1 MRRWHDMAFAHTP
14 WPLRVHICACVLA
27 ALVLPFVL
35 VGRGQQ
41 QVAHSE
47 WVTGLVLLFLSAVNV
62 EIGRLLEGG
71 VMHSHRPHKALSAWA
86 FAAALLLPTW
96 WLVPVVTLIYAHTRW
111 RGLRLPLWKWVGSAA
126 YVTLAALGAALTA
139 HAIHGPDP
147 DLMFPD
153 DGRGLL
159 AIAAG
164 AAVFLAIEALLFLG
178 SAFFNIAA
186 DEVWLRHT
194 LASSTFYLTEAA
206 VLLIGGLSAAIWA
219 SAPWFVLLLPPVY
232 GLAQQAA
239 LHEPLRELANV
250 DTKTG
255 VLRFESWRRVAVIE
269 AERCTS
275 KKQPWSVI
283 FADLDHFKRYNDRWG
298 HLAGDAALAAVAAAL
313 RGQLRSRDLVGRF
326 GGEEFCVLLP
336 NTPHP
341 EAEGIAQR
349 LREAVR
355 CLAAPETRAA
365 VTISIGVAI
374 VDPTVGEV
382 EFVDA
387 LASADKALFQAKSA
401 GRDLVRVKVL
411 PEPADPADPVD
422 PVSPDA

>member
-1 MRRWHDMAFAHTP
+1 MAFAQTP
-14 WPLRVHICACVLA
+14 WPLRIHICACVLA
-27 ALVLPFVL
+27 AVVLPFVL
-35 VGRGQQ
+35 VGWGRQ
-41 QVAHSE
+41 QVAHNE
-47 WVTGLVLLFLSAVNV
+47 WITGLVLLFLSAVNV

-71 VMHSHRPHKALSAWA
+71 VMHSHRPHKALSSWA
-86 FAAALLLPTW
+86 FGAALLLPTW
-96 WLVPVVTLIYAHTRW
+96 WLVPVVTLIYAHARW

-139 HAIHGPDP
+139 RAINGPDP

-164 AAVFLAIEALLFLG
+164 ASVFLAIETLLFLG
-178 SAFFNIAA
+178 SACFNIAA
-186 DEVWLRHT
+186 DEVWLRQT
-194 LASSTFYLTEAA
+194 LARPTFYLTEAT

-219 SAPWFVLLLPPVY
+219 SAPWFLLLLAPVY

-239 LHEPLRELANV
+239 LHEPLRELASV
-250 DTKTG
+250 DAKTG

-269 AERCTS
+269 AARCTT

-283 FADLDHFKRYNDRWG
+283 FADLDHFKRYNDSWG
-298 HLAGDAALAAVAAAL
+298 HLAGDAALAAVAGAL
-313 RGQLRSRDLVGRF
+313 RSQLRSRDLVGRF

-336 NTPHP
+336 NTPHQ

-349 LREAVR
+349 LREAVHR
-355 CLAAPETRAA
+355 LAAPETQAA

-374 VDPTVGEV
+374 VDPTQGEV
-382 EFVDA
+382 GF
-387 LASADKALFQAKSA
+387 ADVLINADRALFEAKTA
-401 GRDLVRVKVL
+401 GRDLVRVKEMSAL
-411 PEPADPADPVD
+411 VD
-422 PVSPDA
+422 SVSPDAS

>member
-1 MRRWHDMAFAHTP
+1 MRRWRETAFAQTP
-14 WPLRVHICACVLA
+14 WPLRIHICACVLA
-27 ALVLPFVL
+27 AVVLPFVL
-35 VGRGQQ
+35 GGWGRQ
-41 QVAHSE
+41 QVVHNE
-47 WVTGLVLLFLSAVNV
+47 WITGLVLLFLSAVNV

-71 VMHSHRPHKALSAWA
+71 VMHSHRPHKALSSWA
-86 FAAALLLPTW
+86 FGAALLLPTW
-96 WLVPVVTLIYAHTRW
+96 WLVPVVTLIYVHARW

-126 YVTLAALGAALTA
+126 YVTLAALGAALSA
-139 HAIHGPDP
+139 RAIHGPDP

-164 AAVFLAIEALLFLG
+164 ASVFLAIETLLFLG
-178 SAFFNIAA
+178 SARLNIAA
-186 DEVWLRHT
+186 DEVWLRQT
-194 LASSTFYLTEAA
+194 LARPTFYLTEAT

-219 SAPWFVLLLPPVY
+219 DAPWFLLLLAPVY

-250 DTKTG
+250 DAKTG

-269 AERCTS
+269 AERCTT

-283 FADLDHFKRYNDRWG
+283 FADLDHFKRYNDSWG
-298 HLAGDAALAAVAAAL
+298 HLAGDAALAAVAGAL
-313 RGQLRSRDLVGRF
+313 RDQLRSRDLVGRF

-336 NTPHP
+336 NTPHQ

-349 LREAVR
+349 LREAVHR
-355 CLAAPETRAA
+355 LAAPETQAA

-374 VDPTVGEV
+374 VDPTQGEV
-382 EFVDA
+382 GF
-387 LASADKALFQAKSA
+387 ADVLVNADRALFEAKTA
-401 GRDLVRVKVL
+401 GRDLVRVKEMSAL
-411 PEPADPADPVD
+411 VD
-422 PVSPDA
+422 SVSPDAS

>member
-1 MRRWHDMAFAHTP
+1 MRRWRSTAFAGTP
-14 WPLRVHICACVLA
+14 FPLRVHICGCVLA
-27 ALVLPFVL
+27 ATVLPFVL
-35 VGRGQQ
+35 VGWGQQ
-41 QVAHSE
+41 EVAHNE
-47 WVTGLVLLFLSAVNV
+47 RLTGLVLLVLSALNV

-86 FAAALLLPTW
+86 FATALLLPTW
-96 WLVPVVTLIYAHTRW
+96 WLVPVVVLIYAHARW

-126 YVTLAALGAALTA
+126 YVSLAALGAALTA
-139 HAIHGPDP
+139 HAIRGPGP

-159 AIAAG
+159 AIVTG

-178 SAFFNIAA
+178 SAFFNLAA
-186 DEVWLRHT
+186 DEVWLRRT
-194 LASSTFYLTEAA
+194 LAGPTFYLTETA

-219 SAPWFVLLLPPVY
+219 SAPWFLLLLPPVY

-250 DTKTG
+250 DSKTG

-275 KKQPWSVI
+275 RKQPWSVI

-298 HLAGDAALAAVAAAL
+298 HLAGDAALAAVAGAL
-313 RGQLRSRDLVGRF
+313 RDQLRSRDLVGRF

-336 NTPHP
+336 NTPRL

-349 LREAVR
+349 LRESVHG
-355 CLAAPETRAA
+355 LAAPETRAA

-374 VDPTVGEV
+374 VDPSQDEV
-382 EFVDA
+382 EFAEV
-387 LASADKALFQAKSA
+387 LTNADRALFEAKDA
-401 GRDLVRVKVL
+401 GRDLVRVK
-411 PEPADPADPVD
+411 EMPAPVA
-422 PVSPDA
+422 PVSPEA

>member
-1 MRRWHDMAFAHTP
+1 MRMRRWRATAFAQTP
-14 WPLRVHICACVLA
+14 RPLRIHICACVLA
-27 ALVLPFVL
+27 AVVLPFVL
-35 VGRGQQ
+35 VGWGRQE
-41 QVAHSE
+41 VAHNE
-47 WVTGLVLLFLSAVNV
+47 WITGLVLLFLSAVNV

-71 VMHSHRPHKALSAWA
+71 VMHSHRPHKALSSWA
-86 FAAALLLPTW
+86 FGAALLLPTW
-96 WLVPVVTLIYAHTRW
+96 WLVPVVTLIYAHARW

-139 HAIHGPDP
+139 RAIHGPGP

-164 AAVFLAIEALLFLG
+164 ASVFLAIETLLFLG
-178 SAFFNIAA
+178 SARLNIAA
-186 DEVWLRHT
+186 DEVWLRQT
-194 LASSTFYLTEAA
+194 LASPSFYLTEAT

-219 SAPWFVLLLPPVY
+219 SAPWFLLLLPPVY

-250 DTKTG
+250 DAKTG

-269 AERCTS
+269 AERCTT

-298 HLAGDAALAAVAAAL
+298 HLAGDAALAAVAGAL
-313 RGQLRSRDLVGRF
+313 RDQLRSRDLVGRF

-336 NTPHP
+336 NTPHQ

-349 LREAVR
+349 LREAVHR
-355 CLAAPETRAA
+355 LAAPETEAA

-374 VDPTVGEV
+374 VEPAQGEV
-382 EFVDA
+382 GF
-387 LASADKALFQAKSA
+387 ADVLVNADRALFEAKTA
-401 GRDLVRVKVL
+401 GRDLVRVKEMSVL
-411 PEPADPADPVD
+411 VD
-422 PVSPDA
+422 SVSPDVS

>member
-1 MRRWHDMAFAHTP
+1 MRRWHDMAFVQTP
-14 WPLRVHICACVLA
+14 WPLRVHICGCVLA
-27 ALVLPFVL
+27 AVVLPFVL
-35 VGRGQQ
+35 VGWGQQ

-96 WLVPVVTLIYAHTRW
+96 WLLPVVTLIYAHTRW

-126 YVTLAALGAALTA
+126 YVTLAALGAALTS
-139 HAIHGPDP
+139 HAIHGADT
-147 DLMFPD
+147 DLMFPA

-159 AIAAG
+159 AIVAG
-164 AAVFLAIEALLFLG
+164 ATVFLAIETLLFLG
-178 SAFFNIAA
+178 SAFLNTAT

-194 LASSTFYLTEAA
+194 LASPTFYLTEGA
-206 VLLIGGLSAAIWA
+206 VLLIGGLSAAIWS
-219 SAPWFVLLLPPVY
+219 SAPWFLLLLPPVY

-255 VLRFESWRRVAVIE
+255 VLRFESWRRVAMIE
-269 AERCTS
+269 AQRCTA
-275 KKQPWSVI
+275 KQQPWSVI
-283 FADLDHFKRYNDRWG
+283 FTDLDHFKRYNDRWG
-298 HLAGDAALAAVAAAL
+298 HLAGDAALAAVAEAL

-336 NTPHP
+336 NTPAP

-349 LREAVR
+349 LRDAVR
-355 CLAAPETRAA
+355 CLAGPETRAA
-365 VTISIGVAI
+365 LTISIGVA
-374 VDPTVGEV
+374 TVESAVGKV

-387 LASADKALFQAKSA
+387 LTSADKALFEAKTA
-401 GRDLVRVKVL
+401 GRDLVRVKAL
-411 PEPADPADPVD
+411 PQAAEPAPPEA
-422 PVSPDA
+422 